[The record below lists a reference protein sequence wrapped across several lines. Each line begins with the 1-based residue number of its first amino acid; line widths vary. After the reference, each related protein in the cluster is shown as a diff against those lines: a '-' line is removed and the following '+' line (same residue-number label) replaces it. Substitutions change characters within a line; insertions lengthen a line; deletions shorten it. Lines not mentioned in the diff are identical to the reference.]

1 MDGHTF
7 SPFVLSQKK
16 KQKFAKPM
24 SHVDT
29 TLHNTVCC
37 CWEETLLLLLLGVYI
52 QDTEDMAAKRV
63 RLRNKGMEIEREEK
77 K

>member
-7 SPFVLSQKK
+7 SPLGLSQKE

-37 CWEETLLLLLLGVYI
+37 CWE
-52 QDTEDMAAKRV
+52 DTSFIITRCLHSRHRIYGGKESLV
-63 RLRNKGMEIEREEK
+63 EK
-77 K
+77 